1 MEQIE
6 KQVDELIKS
15 GIEFCKKEMKEK
27 QVLILTRDILK
38 RLKILGREA
47 FNNETFTDSWINDLN
62 KIKKDLDEKIE
73 IMDIYDE
80 EILGEYSE
88 FDGLKLL
95 FDE

>member
-6 KQVDELIKS
+6 KQVDEQIKS
-15 GIEFCKKEMKEK
+15 GIELCKKMEK
-27 QVLILTRDILK
+27 RDQIIKSTRDILR
-38 RLKILGREA
+38 RLKVLAREA
-47 FNNETFTDSWINDLN
+47 VNNETFTENWLADLN